1 MFCHKNFL
9 VAALSTRLGTLA
21 LMNHEDQQKHS
32 TTNVIWKHS
41 TTNVIWSYT
50 VVCASVKPAAAGTYL
65 NTKKLFGYMYN
76 EILFCCDSSIFC

>member
-9 VAALSTRLGTLA
+9 AAALSKRLDTLA

-32 TTNVIWKHS
+32 TTE
-41 TTNVIWSYT
+41 IWSYT
-50 VVCASVKPAAAGTYL
+50 VVCASVKPAGTYL